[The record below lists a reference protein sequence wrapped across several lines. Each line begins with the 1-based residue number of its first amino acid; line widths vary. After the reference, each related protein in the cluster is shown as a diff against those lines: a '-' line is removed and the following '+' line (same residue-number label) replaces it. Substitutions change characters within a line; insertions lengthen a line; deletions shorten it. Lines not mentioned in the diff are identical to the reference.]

1 MTEEIRGTKE
11 WSTASDNF
19 QIGCEHGCKYCYA
32 LETMLRYKRIANAA
46 DWTTPRISGKR
57 VLAKRTHVDGTVML
71 PTTHD
76 ITPLNINQAV
86 IVIRDNLRA
95 DNKLLIVSKPHLEC
109 IKRLCDEFKYS
120 KSNILFR
127 FTIGTMDERVAK
139 FWEPGAPSIKERL
152 EALAYAFDAGFNT
165 SVSAEPFF
173 DRTVV
178 ALAMNVLPLITDAL
192 WIGKMNNID
201 RRVDTTGWTPEQL
214 LFLGAV
220 KDNQTDEAI
229 HTMYNTLKEFPKI
242 KWKESIKKVVGLPL
256 STVAGEDK

>member
-1 MTEEIRGTKE
+1 MTEIRGTKE

-19 QIGCEHGCKYCYA
+19 QIGCEHDCRYCYA
-32 LETMLRYKRIANAA
+32 RETMLRYKRITDPAA
-46 DWTTPRISGKR
+46 WKHPRINGKR
-57 VLAKRTHVDGTVML
+57 VLAKRQPQEGTVMF

-86 IVIRDNLRA
+86 IVIRSNLRA
-95 DNKLLIVSKPHLEC
+95 GNNLLIVSKPNVQC
-109 IKRLCDEFKYS
+109 IKRLCTEFRDHKHH
-120 KSNILFR
+120 ILFR
-127 FTIGTMDERVAK
+127 FTIGTMDEGVAE

-152 EALAYAFDAGFNT
+152 DALAYAFDAGFAT

-201 RRVDTTGWTPEQL
+201 RRVDTAGWTRDDFR
-214 LFLGAV
+214 FLEVVRA
-220 KDNQTDEAI
+220 NQTDEAI
-229 HTMYNTLKEFPKI
+229 HTIYNTLKEFPKI

-256 STVAGEDK
+256 ATTAGEDK